1 VKLEKCTWKIR
12 EIGFLGVIIGPKG
25 FKIEKKKVERVMN

>member
-12 EIGFLGVIIGPKG
+12 EIGFLGVIMEPKR
-25 FKIEKKKVERVMN
+25 FKIEKEKVEGVMS